1 MQTISPLTLKA
12 LCAWLL
18 VNCSSVQ
25 KNWHSE
31 PGFVKHPSHSNF
43 LALLQKRLR
52 QQPLKLIIACN
63 SLGMPFYQD
72 ARMLKSTSTSCL
84 LKLCLMQFN
93 LNWFFLLM
101 QTDADDH
108 LFTSLFN
115 LAPEISIL
123 NFHCKSLRIL
133 LDQFYFGFSSCDSHL
148 VIKLLSWL
156 FKTISVPT
164 VQQLLSCVDSIY
176 NAPLSYMPLN
186 YDSVL
191 ATYSKTVGI
200 LKSDVPL
207 VLLIISSPS
216 LRVWPKFGDFFYVDI
231 QCFRELQ
238 IQLHSLVNLLIPSIT
253 LVALCTI
260 PCHQCYIIGGKNLAS
275 NEALLVLFPPIVLAL
290 K

>member
-1 MQTISPLTLKA
+1 
-12 LCAWLL
+12 
-18 VNCSSVQ
+18 
-25 KNWHSE
+25 
-31 PGFVKHPSHSNF
+31 
-43 LALLQKRLR
+43 
-52 QQPLKLIIACN
+52 
-63 SLGMPFYQD
+63 
-72 ARMLKSTSTSCL
+72 
-84 LKLCLMQFN
+84 MQFN
-93 LNWFFLLM
+93 SNWFFLLM
-101 QTDADDH
+101 QTDLDDH
-108 LFTSLFN
+108 LFKSLFK

-123 NFHCKSLRIL
+123 NFHCLSLRIL
-133 LDQFYFGFSSCDSHL
+133 LMPTYEQDQFYFGFSSCDSHL
-148 VIKLLSWL
+148 VIKLSWL
-156 FKTISVPT
+156 LKTISVPT